1 MDRVYG
7 VMLIGCGHI
16 GEEHIADIYYRDN
29 IRIEAVVDQQPERAA
44 LFARKYGARH
54 CGTDYRPF
62 LESAAVDI
70 VIIATYAD
78 THLPILQDCLAAGKH
93 VLCEKPIA
101 DTPENGRRFY
111 ELAKSAHSK
120 VLVAH
125 ILRHNRSYQ
134 KLAELIA
141 SGVIGEVQA
150 IDANLCYPTTAKAR
164 ITDPALAGGALLDVG
179 VYPINFIDMIM
190 HNAPIARVE
199 SSMQPYETGVDAH
212 NSMTFYYQNG
222 VMATA
227 QSSILCHSDRMG
239 AVWGTEGYLTC
250 QNINNVEAID
260 VFDGSHAVTAHYDV
274 PEQLTGYEYEVAS
287 AAQAMLDGRTECDEM
302 PHSDTL
308 RIMEL
313 MDSLR
318 ADWGLKYPFEA

>member
-1 MDRVYG
+1 MSATKIINAPS
-7 VMLIGCGHI
+7 LANCS
-16 GEEHIADIYYRDN
+16 
-29 IRIEAVVDQQPERAA
+29 
-44 LFARKYGARH
+44 
-54 CGTDYRPF
+54 F
-62 LESAAVDI
+62 LEMGRQVDEL
-70 VIIATYAD
+70 VQGGAD
-78 THLPILQDCLAAGKH
+78 W
-93 VLCEKPIA
+93 
-101 DTPENGRRFY
+101 F
-111 ELAKSAHSK
+111 
-120 VLVAH
+120 H
-125 ILRHNRSYQ
+125 IDIMDGHY
-134 KLAELIA
+134 IP
-141 SGVIGEVQA
+141 
-150 IDANLCYPTTAKAR
+150 NLCYPTTAKAR

-239 AVWGTEGYLTC
+239 AVWGTKGYLTC

-308 RIMEL
+308 RIMEC